1 MEKFNHQILVNY
13 RTNYTYVIPFYI
25 SIEELNTIFNK
36 EDARIIYYVIVF
48 NNMWNNQD
56 FKDKL
61 GMSIDEVRDRVLKIL
76 SSHIQTECNNPN
88 IHMIYKICLKFL
100 QERKSSYAKARVQ

>member
-1 MEKFNHQILVNY
+1 
-13 RTNYTYVIPFYI
+13 
-25 SIEELNTIFNK
+25 
-36 EDARIIYYVIVF
+36 
-48 NNMWNNQD
+48 MWNNQD

-76 SSHIQTECNNPN
+76 SSHIQTECNHPQ

-100 QERKSSYAKARVQ
+100 QERKSSYAKARVQYCYPFFFIQN